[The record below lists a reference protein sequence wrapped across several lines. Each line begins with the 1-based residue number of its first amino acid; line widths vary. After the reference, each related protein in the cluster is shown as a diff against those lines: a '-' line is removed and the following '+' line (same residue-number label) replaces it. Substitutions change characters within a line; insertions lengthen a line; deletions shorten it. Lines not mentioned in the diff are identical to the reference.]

1 MKLKKV
7 LKIIVIILILIVVI
21 FLVNTI
27 RKTIII
33 SKLQNELKKY
43 TSSNNYS
50 FSKMYN
56 MKDGSTKA
64 LKYYKK
70 DKKQAAFITEGTTKT
85 SMYNNGE
92 RIDTF
97 KEENGNKTVNLD
109 YSKAMS
115 VGIENNNV
123 LETANLWQTFI
134 YSFLAKI
141 KNVEFNGKAC
151 YEISDFLTPYFEYDE
166 NNTVHII
173 EKETGLV
180 VKSTFDNTEVIIE
193 YSFDNVDDSV
203 FVEPDIGEYTLQK

>member
-1 MKLKKV
+1 MKLKNV
-7 LKIIVIILILIVVI
+7 LKAIVIILILIVAI

-33 SKLQNELKKY
+33 SKLQNEFTKY

-50 FSKMYN
+50 FSKVYSI
-56 MKDGSTKA
+56 KAGSTKT

-70 DKKQAAFITEGTTKT
+70 DKKQAVFITEGTTKT

-97 KEENGNKTVNLD
+97 KDENGNKTVNLD
-109 YSKAMS
+109 YPKAMS

-123 LETANLWQTFI
+123 LETTNLWQTLI

-141 KNVEFNGKAC
+141 KNVEINGKAC
-151 YEISDFLTPYFEYDE
+151 YEISNFLTPYFGYDE

-180 VKSTFDNTEVIIE
+180 VKSSFDNIEVSTE
-193 YSFDNVDDSV
+193 YSFDDVDDSI
-203 FVEPDIGEYTLQK
+203 FVEPNIGEYTLQ

>member
-1 MKLKKV
+1 MELKKV

-109 YSKAMS
+109 YPKAMS

-141 KNVEFNGKAC
+141 KNVEFNEKAC

-173 EKETGLV
+173 
-180 VKSTFDNTEVIIE
+180 
-193 YSFDNVDDSV
+193 
-203 FVEPDIGEYTLQK
+203 

>member
-1 MKLKKV
+1 MNLKKF
-7 LKIIVIILILIVVI
+7 LKTIAIILIIIVAIV
-21 FLVNTI
+21 LVNTI

-33 SKLQNELKKY
+33 SKLQNEFTKY

-56 MKDGSTKA
+56 MQDNSTKT

-70 DKKQAAFITEGTTKT
+70 DKKQVIFMTEGTTKT
-85 SMYNNGE
+85 LMYNNGE

-109 YSKAMS
+109 YPKAMS
-115 VGIENNNV
+115 VGIEKNNV
-123 LETANLWQTFI
+123 LETTNLWQTFI

-151 YEISDFLTPYFEYDE
+151 YEISNFLTPYFEYDE